1 PGQTVQLRHT
11 SITDAQLADLVKE
24 LDGKTSLDQELQFNQ
39 LFKQLY
45 ISHNG
50 DRYVVKFPWIEP
62 INLAT
67 NEKIALARLHSL
79 IRKLVDTGRLDIYRT
94 QLFEMMK
101 LDFAEKIS
109 KTDLKSRV
117 YLMPHQDVER

>member
-101 LDFAEKIS
+101 LDFRSEER
-109 KTDLKSRV
+109 RV
-117 YLMPHQDVER
+117 GKERTGAQGEHN